1 MTPIFAWV
9 RTTALAVA
17 GSALLA
23 APALADPSIWHLSD
37 EDSDIYVFGTVHIL
51 RPDVEWRT
59 DEVMAAFDS
68 ADTVYFEAPVNDPAE
83 AASMMPLMQRY
94 GLNPAG
100 VTLTSRLSEEGVALL
115 ERVAPQV
122 GLTTGLL
129 QPFRPW
135 LASVT
140 ITVQYIAT
148 QGYDPQSGVEATLWP
163 MASEAGK
170 TLAYFETIE
179 EQLGFF
185 GGLPEDVENVMLEQ
199 TLERIEEAPGMLD
212 GLVTAWADGD
222 QATIDTLMNGDFRE
236 ESPEVHDI
244 IIVQRN
250 ARWVDDIEDLLE
262 GSGTVFI
269 AVGAGHLP
277 GEEGVIAMLRAR
289 GHSVEGP

>member
-1 MTPIFAWV
+1 MTSLSAWV
-9 RTTALAVA
+9 RTTALAAA
-17 GSALLA
+17 GSVLLA
-23 APALADPSIWHLSD
+23 TPALADPSIWHLSD

-51 RPDVEWRT
+51 RPDVVWRT
-59 DEVMAAFDS
+59 EDVMAAFEAS
-68 ADTVYFEAPVNDPAE
+68 ETVYFEAPVNDPAE
-83 AASMMPLMQRY
+83 AAAMVPLVQRY
-94 GLNPAG
+94 GFNPAG
-100 VTLTSRLSEEGVALL
+100 ETLTSRISDNGAALL
-115 ERVAPQV
+115 ERIAPRV
-122 GLTTGLL
+122 GLTTAMLEPL
-129 QPFRPW
+129 RPW

-140 ITVQYIAT
+140 ITLQYISA

-163 MASEAGK
+163 MANEAGK

-185 GGLPEDVENVMLEQ
+185 GGLPEEVENVMLEQ

-212 GLVTAWADGD
+212 GLVTAWAEGD
-222 QATIDTLMNGDFRE
+222 QAMIDELMNGDFRD

-250 ARWVDDIEDLLE
+250 ARWVDDIEELLA

-277 GEEGVIAMLRAR
+277 GDEGVIAMLRAR
-289 GHSVEGP
+289 GHTVEGP

>member
-1 MTPIFAWV
+1 MTSFIAWA
-9 RTTALAVA
+9 RTTALAVT
-17 GSALLA
+17 GSCLLA

-37 EDSDIYVFGTVHIL
+37 EDSDIYIFGTVHIL
-51 RPDVEWRT
+51 RPDVTWRT
-59 DEVMAAFDS
+59 DAVMEAFES
-68 ADTVYFEAPVNDPAE
+68 ADTIYFEAPVNDPAE
-83 AASMMPLMQRY
+83 QAAMIPLVQRY

-100 VTLTSRLSEEGVALL
+100 VTLSSRLSEDSAALL

-122 GLTTGLL
+122 GLTTQLL
-129 QPFRPW
+129 EPFRPW

-148 QGYDPQSGVEATLWP
+148 QGYDPNSGVEATLWP

-185 GGLPEDVENVMLEQ
+185 GGLSEEVENTMLEQ
-199 TLERIEEAPGMLD
+199 TLEQIEEAPGMLD
-212 GLVTAWADGD
+212 GLVTAWAEGD
-222 QATIDTLMNGDFRE
+222 QASIDTLMNGDFRE
-236 ESPEVHDI
+236 ESPEVHEV

-250 ARWVDDIEDLLE
+250 ESWVEEIEELLD
-262 GSGTVFI
+262 GSGTIFI

-277 GEEGVIAMLRAR
+277 GEEGVINLLRAR
-289 GHSVEGP
+289 GYTVEGP

>member
-59 DEVMAAFDS
+59 DEVMAAFAS